1 MYVRFIE
8 ITSPSTVQFDM
19 AVSWVK
25 TDRSVLALKS
35 GATSFEVVKLS
46 DNSGVV
52 VIHWPDEKTA
62 KNFLADSSKQLR
74 EMAAQNKTR
83 ILEGPL
89 LFSSKADES

>member
-8 ITSPSTVQFDM
+8 ITSPSSVQFDM
-19 AVSWVK
+19 AVSWFK

-35 GATSFEVVKLS
+35 GATSFEVVKIS
-46 DNSGVV
+46 DNSGVI

-74 EMAAQNKTR
+74 EMMAQNKTR

-89 LFSSKADES
+89 IFSSTKEEN